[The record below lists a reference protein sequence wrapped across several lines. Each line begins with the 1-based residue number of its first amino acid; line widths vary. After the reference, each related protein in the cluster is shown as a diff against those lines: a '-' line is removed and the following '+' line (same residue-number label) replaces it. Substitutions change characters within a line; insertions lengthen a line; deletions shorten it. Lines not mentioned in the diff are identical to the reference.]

1 MKTLTARATRL
12 IEQVEALGD
21 EASRIFTRFDK
32 SELMAEAQ
40 RLDRLANQADEL
52 PLYGQLVSI
61 KDLYDEAGKRTT
73 AASRLLADREPA
85 IEDSDVVH
93 RLKAAGA
100 LIIGRTSMTEFAYSG
115 TGQNPHYGTPG
126 SFFDRTRVP
135 GGSSSGAALSVAYG
149 LCDIAMG
156 TDTGGSVRLPAAVNG
171 LYGYKPSR
179 QVVSLKGVHPLS
191 NTFDSAGPLTKSY
204 ELAARTFDL
213 LRSNSIDQNA
223 RAASNQTLRFGIPS
237 GAFTDGLDKRIQR
250 DFDSTL
256 SKLEAKGHSLV
267 TVDMRFA
274 NENRTAMIGIVSS
287 EAHKVYRD
295 SLQQL
300 ESIGDPQ
307 VLRRMRASES
317 LSEQDISDS
326 HTTREASVTLFE
338 QALRDVDVMLAPTIA
353 IETPTLAEAE
363 QNFDVVNPSLLRN
376 TTMINLVDGCAMSMP
391 VPVDGENSPAA
402 LMVAA
407 ANGNDDRVLGV
418 SDRIRQ
424 ALDLPA

>member
-1 MKTLTARATRL
+1 MTTLTARATRL

-32 SELMAEAQ
+32 SELMVEAQ
-40 RLDRLANQADEL
+40 RLDQLASQADEL

-85 IEDSDVVH
+85 VEDSDVVK

-126 SFFDRTRVP
+126 NFYDRTRVP

-156 TDTGGSVRLPAAVNG
+156 TDTGGSVRLPAAANG

-191 NTFDSAGPLTKSY
+191 NTFDSAGPLAKNY

-213 LRSNSIDQNA
+213 LRSDSIDQNA
-223 RAASNQTLRFGIPS
+223 RAASNQSLRFGIPS

-250 DFDSTL
+250 DFETTL
-256 SKLEAKGHSLV
+256 RRLEAKGHTLV
-267 TVDMRFA
+267 PIDMHFA
-274 NENRTAMIGIVSS
+274 SENRTAMIGIVSS

-295 SLQQL
+295 SLKLL

-317 LSEQDISDS
+317 LSEQDIIDA
-326 HTTREASVTLFE
+326 HKTRQSSVTQFA
-338 QALRDVDVMLAPTIA
+338 QALGDVDVMLAPTIA

-391 VPVDGENSPAA
+391 IPVDGETSPGA

-407 ANGNDDRVLGV
+407 ANGCDDKVLGV
-418 SDRIRQ
+418 SNQIRH
-424 ALDLPA
+424 ALNLPN

>member
-1 MKTLTARATRL
+1 MTTLTARATRL

-21 EASRIFTRFDK
+21 EASRIFTHFDTN
-32 SELMAEAQ
+32 ELMAEAQ
-40 RLDRLANQADEL
+40 RLDQLASQADEL

-85 IEDSDVVH
+85 VEDSDVVK

-126 SFFDRTRVP
+126 NFYDRTRVP

-156 TDTGGSVRLPAAVNG
+156 TDTGGSVRLPAAANG

-191 NTFDSAGPLTKSY
+191 NTFDSAGPLAKNY

-213 LRSNSIDQNA
+213 LRSDSIDQNA
-223 RAASNQTLRFGIPS
+223 RAASNQSLRFGIPS

-250 DFDSTL
+250 DFETTL
-256 SKLEAKGHSLV
+256 RRLEAKGHTLV
-267 TVDMRFA
+267 PIDMHFA
-274 NENRTAMIGIVSS
+274 SENRTAMIGIVSS

-295 SLQQL
+295 SLKLL

-317 LSEQDISDS
+317 LSEQDIIDA
-326 HTTREASVTLFE
+326 HKTRQSSVTQFA
-338 QALRDVDVMLAPTIA
+338 QALGDVDVMLAPTIA

-391 VPVDGENSPAA
+391 IPVDGETSPGA

-407 ANGNDDRVLGV
+407 ANGCDDKVLGV
-418 SDRIRQ
+418 SNQIRH
-424 ALDLPA
+424 ALNLPN

>member
-295 SLQQL
+295 SLQRL

>member
-1 MKTLTARATRL
+1 MITLTARATRL

-21 EASRIFTRFDK
+21 EASRIFTHFDK
-32 SELMAEAQ
+32 NELMAEAQ
-40 RLDRLANQADEL
+40 RLDQLARQADEL

-85 IEDSDVVH
+85 VEDSDVVK

-126 SFFDRTRVP
+126 NFYDRTRVP

-156 TDTGGSVRLPAAVNG
+156 TDTGGSVRLPAAANG

-191 NTFDSAGPLTKSY
+191 NTFDSAGPLATNY

-213 LRSNSIDQNA
+213 LRLDSIDKDA
-223 RAASNQTLRFGIPS
+223 RTASNQKLRLGIPS

-250 DFDSTL
+250 DFETTL
-256 SKLEAKGHSLV
+256 SKLEAKGHTLV
-267 TVDMRFA
+267 PVDMHFA
-274 NENRTAMIGIVSS
+274 SENRTAMIAIVSS

-295 SLQQL
+295 SLQRL

-317 LSEQDISDS
+317 LSEQDIIDA
-326 HTTREASVTLFE
+326 HKTRQSSVTQFA
-338 QALRDVDVMLAPTIA
+338 QALREVDVMLAPTIA

-363 QNFDVVNPSLLRN
+363 QNFDIVNPSLLRN

-391 VPVDGENSPAA
+391 IPVDGETSPAA

-407 ANGNDDRVLGV
+407 ANGCDDKVLGV
-418 SDRIRQ
+418 SDQIRH
-424 ALDLPA
+424 ALNLPN

>member
-1 MKTLTARATRL
+1 MTLTARATRL

-40 RLDRLANQADEL
+40 RLDQLVSQADEL

-85 IEDSDVVH
+85 VEDSDVVH

-126 SFFDRTRVP
+126 NFFDKSRVP

-250 DFDSTL
+250 DFETIL
-256 SKLEAKGHSLV
+256 RKLEAKGHTLV
-267 TVDMRFA
+267 TVDMHFA

-295 SLQQL
+295 SLQRL

-317 LSEQDISDS
+317 LSEQDISDA
-326 HTTREASVTLFE
+326 HTTRETSVTLFG
-338 QALRDVDVMLAPTIA
+338 QALRDVDVMLAPTVA

-391 VPVDGENSPAA
+391 VPVDGETSPAA

-407 ANGNDDRVLGV
+407 ANGNDDKVLGV
-418 SDRIRQ
+418 SDQIRQ
-424 ALDLPA
+424 DLDLPA

>member
-1 MKTLTARATRL
+1 MMTLTARATRL

-85 IEDSDVVH
+85 VEDSDVVH

>member
-1 MKTLTARATRL
+1 MTLTARATRL

-40 RLDRLANQADEL
+40 RLDQLVSQADEL

-85 IEDSDVVH
+85 VEDSDVVH

-126 SFFDRTRVP
+126 NFFDKSRVP

-237 GAFTDGLDKRIQR
+237 GAFTDGLDNRIQR
-250 DFDSTL
+250 DFESTL
-256 SKLEAKGHSLV
+256 SKLETKGHTLV

-274 NENRTAMIGIVSS
+274 SENRTAMIGIVSS

-295 SLQQL
+295 SLQRL

-317 LSEQDISDS
+317 LSEQDISDA
-326 HTTREASVTLFE
+326 HTTRETSVTLFG
-338 QALRDVDVMLAPTIA
+338 QALRDVDVMLAPTVA

-391 VPVDGENSPAA
+391 VPVDGETSPAA

-407 ANGNDDRVLGV
+407 ANGNDDKVLGV
-418 SDRIRQ
+418 SDQIRQ
-424 ALDLPA
+424 DLDLPA

>member
-1 MKTLTARATRL
+1 MMTLTARATRL

-40 RLDRLANQADEL
+40 RLDQLVSQADEL

-85 IEDSDVVH
+85 VEDSDVVH

-126 SFFDRTRVP
+126 NFFDKSRVP

-237 GAFTDGLDKRIQR
+237 GAFTDGLDNRIQR
-250 DFDSTL
+250 DFESTL
-256 SKLEAKGHSLV
+256 SKLETKGHTLV

-274 NENRTAMIGIVSS
+274 SENRTAMIGIVSS

-295 SLQQL
+295 SLQRL

-391 VPVDGENSPAA
+391 VPVDGETSPAA

-407 ANGNDDRVLGV
+407 ANGNDDKVLGV
-418 SDRIRQ
+418 SDQIRQ
-424 ALDLPA
+424 DLDLPA

>member
-1 MKTLTARATRL
+1 M
-12 IEQVEALGD
+12 
-21 EASRIFTRFDK
+21 
-32 SELMAEAQ
+32 
-40 RLDRLANQADEL
+40 
-52 PLYGQLVSI
+52 SI

-85 IEDSDVVH
+85 VEDSDVVK

-126 SFFDRTRVP
+126 NFYDRTRVP

-156 TDTGGSVRLPAAVNG
+156 TDTGGSVRLPAAANG

-191 NTFDSAGPLTKSY
+191 NTFDSAGPLAKNY

-213 LRSNSIDQNA
+213 LRSDSIDQNA
-223 RAASNQTLRFGIPS
+223 RAASNQSLRFGIPS

-250 DFDSTL
+250 DFETTL
-256 SKLEAKGHSLV
+256 RRLEAKGHTLV
-267 TVDMRFA
+267 PIDMHFA
-274 NENRTAMIGIVSS
+274 SENRTAMIGIVSS

-295 SLQQL
+295 SLKLL

-317 LSEQDISDS
+317 LSEQDIIDA
-326 HTTREASVTLFE
+326 HKTRQSSVTQFA
-338 QALRDVDVMLAPTIA
+338 QALGDVDVMLAPTIA

-376 TTMINLVDGCAMSMP
+376 TTMILS
-391 VPVDGENSPAA
+391 
-402 LMVAA
+402 L
-407 ANGNDDRVLGV
+407 
-418 SDRIRQ
+418 IHI
-424 ALDLPA
+424 

>member
-1 MKTLTARATRL
+1 MTLTARATRL

-40 RLDRLANQADEL
+40 RLDQLVSQADEL

-85 IEDSDVVH
+85 VEDSDVVH

-126 SFFDRTRVP
+126 NFFDKSRVP

-237 GAFTDGLDKRIQR
+237 GAFTDGLDNRIQR
-250 DFDSTL
+250 DFESTL
-256 SKLEAKGHSLV
+256 SKLETKGHTLV

-274 NENRTAMIGIVSS
+274 SENRTAMIGIVSS

-295 SLQQL
+295 SLQRL

-391 VPVDGENSPAA
+391 VPIDGENSPAA

-418 SDRIRQ
+418 SDQIRQ

>member
-1 MKTLTARATRL
+1 MMTLTARATRL

-40 RLDRLANQADEL
+40 RLDQLASQADEL

-85 IEDSDVVH
+85 VEDSDVVK

-126 SFFDRTRVP
+126 NFYDRTRVP

-156 TDTGGSVRLPAAVNG
+156 TDTGGSVRLPAAANG

-191 NTFDSAGPLTKSY
+191 NTFDSAGPLAKNY

-213 LRSNSIDQNA
+213 LRSDSIDQNA
-223 RAASNQTLRFGIPS
+223 RAASNQSLRFGIPS

-250 DFDSTL
+250 DFETTL
-256 SKLEAKGHSLV
+256 RRLEAKGHTLV
-267 TVDMRFA
+267 PIDMHFA
-274 NENRTAMIGIVSS
+274 SENRTAMIGIVSS

-295 SLQQL
+295 SLKLL

-317 LSEQDISDS
+317 LSEQDIIDA
-326 HTTREASVTLFE
+326 HKTRQSSVTQFA
-338 QALRDVDVMLAPTIA
+338 QALGDVDVMLAPTIA

-391 VPVDGENSPAA
+391 IPVDGETSPGA

-407 ANGNDDRVLGV
+407 ANGCDDKVLGV
-418 SDRIRQ
+418 SNQIRH
-424 ALDLPA
+424 ALNLPN

>member
-1 MKTLTARATRL
+1 MMTLTARATRL

-40 RLDRLANQADEL
+40 RLDQLVSQADEL

-85 IEDSDVVH
+85 VEDSDVVH

-126 SFFDRTRVP
+126 NFFDKSRVP

-237 GAFTDGLDKRIQR
+237 GAFTDGLDNRIQR
-250 DFDSTL
+250 DFESTL
-256 SKLEAKGHSLV
+256 SKLETKGHTLV

-274 NENRTAMIGIVSS
+274 SENRTAMIGIVSS

-295 SLQQL
+295 SLQRL

-317 LSEQDISDS
+317 LSEQDISDA
-326 HTTREASVTLFE
+326 HTTRETSVTLFG
-338 QALRDVDVMLAPTIA
+338 QALRDVDVMLAPTVA

-407 ANGNDDRVLGV
+407 ANGNDDKVLGV
-418 SDRIRQ
+418 SDQIRQ
-424 ALDLPA
+424 DLDLPA

>member
-1 MKTLTARATRL
+1 MMTLTARATRL

-40 RLDRLANQADEL
+40 RLDQLVSQADEL

-85 IEDSDVVH
+85 VEDSDVVH

-126 SFFDRTRVP
+126 NFFDKSRVP

-237 GAFTDGLDKRIQR
+237 GAFTDGLDNRIQR
-250 DFDSTL
+250 DFESTL
-256 SKLEAKGHSLV
+256 SKLETKGHTLV

-274 NENRTAMIGIVSS
+274 SENRTAMIGIVSS

-295 SLQQL
+295 SLQRL

-317 LSEQDISDS
+317 LSEQDISDA
-326 HTTREASVTLFE
+326 HTTRETSVTLFG
-338 QALRDVDVMLAPTIA
+338 QALRDVDVMLAPTVA

-391 VPVDGENSPAA
+391 VPVEGETSPAA

-407 ANGNDDRVLGV
+407 ANGNDDKVLGV
-418 SDRIRQ
+418 SDQIRQ
-424 ALDLPA
+424 DLDLPA

>member
-1 MKTLTARATRL
+1 MMTLTARATRL

-40 RLDRLANQADEL
+40 RLDQLVSQADEL

-250 DFDSTL
+250 DFETIL
-256 SKLEAKGHSLV
+256 RKLEAKGHTLV
-267 TVDMRFA
+267 TVDMHFA

-295 SLQQL
+295 SLQRL

-317 LSEQDISDS
+317 LSEQDISDA
-326 HTTREASVTLFE
+326 HTTRETSVTLFG
-338 QALRDVDVMLAPTIA
+338 QALRDVDVMLAPTVA

-391 VPVDGENSPAA
+391 VPVDGETSPAA

-418 SDRIRQ
+418 SDQIRQ

>member
-1 MKTLTARATRL
+1 MTTLTARANRL
-12 IEQVEALGD
+12 IKQFEALGD
-21 EASRIFTRFDK
+21 EASRIFTFFDAT
-32 SELMAEAQ
+32 EVLAEAT
-40 RLDRLANQADEL
+40 RLDRLGSRADEL

-85 IEDSDVVH
+85 VEDSEVVK
-93 RLKAAGA
+93 RLRAAGA

-126 SFFDRTRVP
+126 NFYDRTRVP

-171 LYGYKPSR
+171 LYGYKPTR
-179 QVVSLKGVHPLS
+179 QAVSLKGIHPLS
-191 NTFDSAGPLTKSY
+191 NTFDSAGPLTQSY
-204 ELAARTFDL
+204 ELAARTFDV
-213 LRSNSIDQNA
+213 LRSSAIDQEA
-223 RAASNQTLRFGIPS
+223 RTASKQALRFGIPF
-237 GAFTDGLDKRIQR
+237 GAFTDGLDPRIQS
-250 DFDSTL
+250 DFDATI
-256 SKLEAKGHSLV
+256 SKLESKGHELA

-274 NENRTAMIGIVSS
+274 SENRTAMIGIVSS

-295 SLQQL
+295 SLLQL
-300 ESIGDPQ
+300 ETIGDPN
-307 VLRRMRASES
+307 VLRRIRSSEQF
-317 LSEQDISDS
+317 SEQDIINA
-326 HTTREASVTLFE
+326 HKTRQSSVDQFT
-338 QALRDVDVMLAPTIA
+338 QALGDVDVMLAPTVA

-363 QNFDVVNPSLLRN
+363 QNFDTINPSLLRN

-391 VPVDGENSPAA
+391 IPVDGKTSPAA

-407 ANGNDDRVLGV
+407 ANGCDDRVLAV
-418 SDRIRQ
+418 SDQIRQ

>member
-1 MKTLTARATRL
+1 
-12 IEQVEALGD
+12 
-21 EASRIFTRFDK
+21 
-32 SELMAEAQ
+32 
-40 RLDRLANQADEL
+40 
-52 PLYGQLVSI
+52 
-61 KDLYDEAGKRTT
+61 
-73 AASRLLADREPA
+73 
-85 IEDSDVVH
+85 
-93 RLKAAGA
+93 
-100 LIIGRTSMTEFAYSG
+100 
-115 TGQNPHYGTPG
+115 
-126 SFFDRTRVP
+126 
-135 GGSSSGAALSVAYG
+135 
-149 LCDIAMG
+149 MG

-237 GAFTDGLDKRIQR
+237 GAFTDGLDNRIQR
-250 DFDSTL
+250 DFESTL
-256 SKLEAKGHSLV
+256 SKLETKGHTLV

-274 NENRTAMIGIVSS
+274 SENRTAMIGIVSS

-295 SLQQL
+295 SLQRL

-317 LSEQDISDS
+317 LSEQDISDA
-326 HTTREASVTLFE
+326 HTTRETSVTLFG
-338 QALRDVDVMLAPTIA
+338 QALRDVDVMLAPTVA
-353 IETPTLAEAE
+353 IDTPTLAEAE

-391 VPVDGENSPAA
+391 VPVDGEASPAA

-418 SDRIRQ
+418 SDQIRQ

>member
-1 MKTLTARATRL
+1 MTLTARATRL

-85 IEDSDVVH
+85 VEDSDVVH

-126 SFFDRTRVP
+126 NFFDKSRVP

-237 GAFTDGLDKRIQR
+237 GAFTDGLDNRIQR
-250 DFDSTL
+250 DFESTL
-256 SKLEAKGHSLV
+256 SKLETKGHTLV

-274 NENRTAMIGIVSS
+274 SENRTAMIGIVSS

-295 SLQQL
+295 SLQRL

-317 LSEQDISDS
+317 LSEQDISDA
-326 HTTREASVTLFE
+326 HTTRETSVTLFG
-338 QALRDVDVMLAPTIA
+338 QALRDVDVMLAPTVA

-391 VPVDGENSPAA
+391 VPVDGETSPAA

-407 ANGNDDRVLGV
+407 ANGNDDKVLGV
-418 SDRIRQ
+418 SDQIRQ

>member
-1 MKTLTARATRL
+1 MTLTARATRL

-32 SELMAEAQ
+32 SGLMAEAQ
-40 RLDRLANQADEL
+40 RLDQLVSQADEL

-85 IEDSDVVH
+85 VEDSDVVH

-126 SFFDRTRVP
+126 NFFDKSRVP

-237 GAFTDGLDKRIQR
+237 GAFTDGLDNRIQR
-250 DFDSTL
+250 DFESTL
-256 SKLEAKGHSLV
+256 SKLETKGHTLV

-274 NENRTAMIGIVSS
+274 SENRTAMIGIVSS

-295 SLQQL
+295 SLQRL

-317 LSEQDISDS
+317 LSEQDISDA
-326 HTTREASVTLFE
+326 HTTRETSVTLFG
-338 QALRDVDVMLAPTIA
+338 QALRDVDVMLAPTVA

-391 VPVDGENSPAA
+391 VPVDDETSPAA

-407 ANGNDDRVLGV
+407 ANGNDDKVLGV
-418 SDRIRQ
+418 SDQIRQ
-424 ALDLPA
+424 DLDLPA

>member
-1 MKTLTARATRL
+1 MTLTARATRL

-40 RLDRLANQADEL
+40 RLDQLVSQADEL

-85 IEDSDVVH
+85 VEDSDVVH

-126 SFFDRTRVP
+126 NFFDKSRVP

-237 GAFTDGLDKRIQR
+237 GAFTDGLDNRIQR
-250 DFDSTL
+250 DFESTL
-256 SKLEAKGHSLV
+256 SKLETKGHTLV

-274 NENRTAMIGIVSS
+274 SENRTAMIGIVSS

-295 SLQQL
+295 SLQRL

-317 LSEQDISDS
+317 LSEQDISDA
-326 HTTREASVTLFE
+326 HTTRETSVTLFG
-338 QALRDVDVMLAPTIA
+338 QALRDVDVMLAPTVA

-391 VPVDGENSPAA
+391 VPVEGETSPAA

-407 ANGNDDRVLGV
+407 ANGNDDKVLGV
-418 SDRIRQ
+418 SDQIRQ
-424 ALDLPA
+424 DLDLPA